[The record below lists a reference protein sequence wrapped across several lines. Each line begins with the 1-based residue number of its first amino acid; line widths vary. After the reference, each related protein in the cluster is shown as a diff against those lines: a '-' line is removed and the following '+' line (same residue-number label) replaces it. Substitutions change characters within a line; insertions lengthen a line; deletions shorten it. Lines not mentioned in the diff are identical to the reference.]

1 MNRIVVITGASSGIG
16 LKTAELFK
24 NKGDKVIN
32 ISKSSSDI
40 GDENYLADISNEEE
54 VSRVFEEIKR
64 DYGRIDVLINNA
76 GYGMS
81 GVTELLTSSECE
93 QIFKVNYFGTLN
105 CIKKALPIMGNGS
118 KIINL
123 GSAMALFPIPF
134 RAMYGASKAA
144 VVNLSYSLR
153 MELKPLGID
162 VCVICPGNTKT
173 NFTKNRVKEFA
184 TNERYG
190 DRITVA
196 TEKIDKNDSKR
207 MLPDCVA
214 RAIVKQTYKKRSKPM
229 VIVGGKYK
237 LLYLISKITPKSWLL
252 NVTEKLYNG
261 IKN

>member
-1 MNRIVVITGASSGIG
+1 MNRVVVITGASSGIG

-24 NKGDKVIN
+24 KNGDIVIN
-32 ISKSSSDI
+32 ISKTEGTIADR
-40 GDENYLADISNEEE
+40 NYIADVSN
-54 VSRVFEEIKR
+54 SEEISVAFEKIKNE
-64 DYGRIDVLINNA
+64 YGKIDVLINNA

-81 GVTELLTSSECE
+81 GVTELLSNEECE
-93 QIFKVNYFGTLN
+93 NIFKVNYFGTLS
-105 CIKKALPIMGNGS
+105 CIKNALPLMQKGG

-162 VCVICPGNTKT
+162 VTVMCPGNTKT
-173 NFTKNRVKEFA
+173 NFTKNRVKEFK

-190 DRITVA
+190 DRITIA
-196 TEKIDKNDSKR
+196 TNKIDKGDDKR
-207 MLPDCVA
+207 MSANVVA
-214 RAIVKQTYKKRSKPM
+214 KAIYKQANKKHSKPM

-237 LLYLISKITPKSWLL
+237 LLYFISNIAPKSWLL
-252 NVTEKLYNG
+252 NITGKIYDG
-261 IKN
+261 RKK

>member
-16 LKTAELFK
+16 LKTAELFRK
-24 NKGDKVIN
+24 SGDKVIN
-32 ISKSSSDI
+32 ISKSPSDV
-40 GDENYLADISNEEE
+40 GDENYLADVSNEEE
-54 VSRVFEEIKR
+54 IERVFEEIKR
-64 DYGRIDVLINNA
+64 DYGRIDILVNNA

-81 GVTELLTSSECE
+81 GVTELLSTEECKK
-93 QIFKVNYFGTLN
+93 IFDVNYFGTLN
-105 CIKKALPIMGNGS
+105 CIKKALHIMGNGS

-144 VVNLSYSLR
+144 VVNLSQSLR
-153 MELKPLGID
+153 MELAPLGID

-173 NFTKNRVKEFA
+173 NFTKNRVKEFD

-196 TEKIDKNDSKR
+196 TDKIDKNDSKR

-214 RAIVKQTYKKRSKPM
+214 RAILKQANKKRTKPM

-237 LLYLISKITPKSWLL
+237 LLYLISNLTPKCWLL
-252 NVTEKLYNG
+252 DITAKLYNG
-261 IKN
+261 VKN